1 VDRVKKKLKD
11 AGLEFPIAIDNQ
23 LTMWKRYGNST
34 WPAIY
39 LLDKTGC
46 VRWGWPGELSW
57 KGARGAALMRS
68 KIEDLLREK

>member
-1 VDRVKKKLKD
+1 MKA

-23 LTMWKRYGNST
+23 LTMWKRYDNSM

-39 LLDKTGC
+39 LLDKQGR

-57 KGARGAALMRS
+57 KGARGETLMRA
-68 KIEDLLREK
+68 KIEDLLRDK